1 MSLDVRTFSSS
12 NGYGT
17 RGPGQMGNVA
27 VGSRIS
33 VASFPNLPG
42 AGHPYSQAQS
52 STVPLSTADGKETM
66 RSLNDRL
73 AGYLAKVR
81 SLEES
86 NSKLEAQIKQALTE
100 RGAATYGDWSA
111 YEKTLA
117 GMKEQLEDLTM
128 DNARLMLQIDNAR
141 LAADDFKVKFE
152 TENAV
157 HQAVTADIANLR
169 KVISNT
175 NMSRMQLEGEVES
188 LKEELDFLHKSHEEE
203 KQNLMGQIKASSIDV
218 QMDAPKGN
226 DLSEV
231 ITNIRRQ
238 YESAVQ
244 KNQEDSEAWFKTKVE
259 NFSAEVMSSTETLQ
273 EDRGQLNDLRRH
285 HQVLEIDLEALHS
298 MNRSLEETL
307 RATVERYAREVTLHN
322 GTIQQLEA
330 ELGEVRAQ
338 VTRQRAEY
346 QALLSIKIK
355 LQEEIST
362 YQRLLEGTGVAD
374 GGGKV
379 QGTSAREDVK
389 DKGAG
394 ARDDDKIKGAG
405 AREDIKDKG
414 AGARDDDK
422 IKGAGARDDVKD
434 KGAGARDDDKIKGAG
449 AREDIKDK
457 GAGARDDDKIKGAGA
472 RDDVKDKGAGARD
485 DVKHKVDGT
494 HDNIE
499 NKGMGAYE
507 DIENTSLPKYDDDSV
522 EFSLEQAL
530 YAVPPGLTP
539 ESDIAISEETADV
552 DAVPRCELELLSAP
566 TPVVTV
572 RPGGDEQ
579 KEEPA
584 GNEEEPLKPSTDLD
598 GEVQERQEEV

>member
-422 IKGAGARDDVKD
+422 IKGAGAR
-434 KGAGARDDDKIKGAG
+434 
-449 AREDIKDK
+449 EDIKDK